1 MENQTRLSEYL
12 RVLQHLGYSH
22 PSTRSNS
29 AHRDRKTDEE
39 IRILDTLAVALTSGT
54 RGEVIATSFNKREPV
69 TLLLA
74 KNTPCDATDREAV
87 QELVKRIT
95 SPQTQNFENVLPF
108 LFVHCKVNMMNR
120 ISKLLKALKEFRSD
134 LQTIL
139 GIHGPFSSLAEEFPG
154 SEEYR
159 AWKYGQRVP
168 SFSEMLHDLLEDIQE
183 TARTL
188 NIENPGQ
195 PSVDLFVILSATLS
209 MLQSSRLLRLR
220 STTEPSVELL
230 HDRINYVC
238 QYSQGVDSLIVY
250 AKHYFPNGIPCLW
263 LEAPADSAETIFKLK
278 SGYKIIIERA
288 FHRTLF
294 PDNVQELLH
303 RQFPYK
309 HKWKKSVVIKTRV
322 HAEIQLVLYLSKAY
336 FPLDPQRPHPIGT
349 SKRSCMCCALW
360 IREYN
365 EQFSTYWMTS
375 GSHGKAYPAWAL
387 PGVDSVDK
395 RVREEVENQVIAAAK
410 SIHLFPQSPRSDEF
424 RSRNTGM
431 AVEPAS
437 IGQLIEKIVRWRSG
451 SS

>member
-1 MENQTRLSEYL
+1 MHERLQLVVNPCFPCQHTSRPVYLVLCSDLKARMENQTRLSEYL

-195 PSVDLFVILSATLS
+195 PSVDLF
-209 MLQSSRLLRLR
+209 
-220 STTEPSVELL
+220 
-230 HDRINYVC
+230 C
-238 QYSQGVDSLIVY
+238 
-250 AKHYFPNGIPCLW
+250 
-263 LEAPADSAETIFKLK
+263 
-278 SGYKIIIERA
+278 
-288 FHRTLF
+288 
-294 PDNVQELLH
+294 
-303 RQFPYK
+303 
-309 HKWKKSVVIKTRV
+309 
-322 HAEIQLVLYLSKAY
+322 
-336 FPLDPQRPHPIGT
+336 DPFSHPIH
-349 SKRSCMCCALW
+349 AP
-360 IREYN
+360 E
-365 EQFSTYWMTS
+365 FSAS
-375 GSHGKAYPAWAL
+375 AS
-387 PGVDSVDK
+387 
-395 RVREEVENQVIAAAK
+395 E
-410 SIHLFPQSPRSDEF
+410 IHH
-424 RSRNTGM
+424 
-431 AVEPAS
+431 
-437 IGQLIEKIVRWRSG
+437 
-451 SS
+451 